1 MIKEYN
7 GNLVSIVVPVYNVKK
22 YLENGIKDE
31 LTENI
36 IKYNSDSIVC

>member
-22 YLENGIKDE
+22 YLEKCVE
-31 LTENI
+31 
-36 IKYNSDSIVC
+36 SILQQTYKK